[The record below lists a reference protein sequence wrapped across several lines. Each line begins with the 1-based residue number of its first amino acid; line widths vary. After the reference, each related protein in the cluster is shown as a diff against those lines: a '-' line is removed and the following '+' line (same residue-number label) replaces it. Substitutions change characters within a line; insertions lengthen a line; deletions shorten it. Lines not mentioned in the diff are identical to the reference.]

1 MLTGSL
7 ALTFYTTPRMTRDID
22 LVVEISAKDIERVV
36 QGFELQFYIDQ
47 NAVIQAVQDEGMFN
61 LLHNEFHVKVDLI
74 IRKADKFRQTEFQR
88 RKSFSLMGTKVWVVS
103 PEDLILSKLYWAK
116 ESRSE
121 MQIRDICSLLKSVKD
136 LDIIY
141 MKKWLDQLGVRS
153 LFDEITL

>member
-1 MLTGSL
+1 M
-7 ALTFYTTPRMTRDID
+7 
-22 LVVEISAKDIERVV
+22 VVAE
-36 QGFELQFYIDQ
+36 
-47 NAVIQAVQDEGMFN
+47 
-61 LLHNEFHVKVDLI
+61 
-74 IRKADKFRQTEFQR
+74 EFQR